1 MSFRTRV
8 GIADLEVDCV
18 IGANAE
24 ERDRE
29 QAVLISFEIEY
40 GPAGADGGPAGA
52 GDPVGAGDPGGAGTP
67 GDPGRDELDAAVDY
81 ADAADRI
88 RRIAREGRYVLLETL
103 ARAVADDLSR
113 DERVAALTVECR
125 KPGALAD
132 AAYACARVTW
142 SRD

>member
-8 GIADLEVDCV
+8 GIADLEIDCV
-18 IGANAE
+18 IGANSD

-40 GPAGADGGPAGA
+40 GAGGVGSNADGPGDRGGA
-52 GDPVGAGDPGGAGTP
+52 VNPGGR
-67 GDPGRDELDAAVDY
+67 GRDELDAAVDY
-81 ADAADRI
+81 ADAAARI
-88 RRIAREGRYVLLETL
+88 RRIARQGRYVLLETL
-103 ARAVADDLSR
+103 ARAVAEELSR

-142 SRD
+142 ARD

>member
-18 IGANAE
+18 IGANSD

-40 GPAGADGGPAGA
+40 GP
-52 GDPVGAGDPGGAGTP
+52 GGA
-67 GDPGRDELDAAVDY
+67 GRDELDAAVDY
-81 ADAADRI
+81 ADAAARI
-88 RRIAREGRYVLLETL
+88 RRIARQGRYVLLETL
-103 ARAVADDLSR
+103 ARAVAEDLSR

-132 AAYACARVTW
+132 AAYARARVNW
-142 SRD
+142 ARD

>member
-1 MSFRTRV
+1 MSDRTTV

-18 IGANAE
+18 IGVNAD

-29 QAVLISFEIEY
+29 QVVLISFEIDY
-40 GPAGADGGPAGA
+40 
-52 GDPVGAGDPGGAGTP
+52 GAGDPGGP
-67 GDPGRDELDAAVDY
+67 GGGGDPGGAANPGGPGRDELDAAVDY

-103 ARAVADDLSR
+103 ARAVAEDLSR

-125 KPGALAD
+125 KPGALAN
-132 AAYACARVTW
+132 AACAYARVTRT
-142 SRD
+142 RD

>member
-18 IGANAE
+18 IGANSD

-40 GPAGADGGPAGA
+40 GPGGLGSNAAGP
-52 GDPVGAGDPGGAGTP
+52 GDRGGAGTP
-67 GDPGRDELDAAVDY
+67 GGPGRDELDAAVDY
-81 ADAADRI
+81 ADAAARI
-88 RRIAREGRYVLLETL
+88 RRIARQGRYVLLETL
-103 ARAVADDLSR
+103 ARAVAEDLSR

-125 KPGALAD
+125 KPGALVD
-132 AAYACARVTW
+132 AAYARARVTW